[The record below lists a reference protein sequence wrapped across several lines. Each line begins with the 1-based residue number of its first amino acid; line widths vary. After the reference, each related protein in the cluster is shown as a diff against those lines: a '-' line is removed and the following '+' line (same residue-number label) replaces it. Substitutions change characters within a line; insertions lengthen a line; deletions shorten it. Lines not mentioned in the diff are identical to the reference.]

1 MTVYRRMKEEV
12 RNCELDPQSYLRHFN
27 CSFTVDE
34 FETQIEKVD
43 PIDRD
48 ESLEVKNLSQN
59 LRTN

>member
-1 MTVYRRMKEEV
+1 M
-12 RNCELDPQSYLRHFN
+12 RHLN

-43 PIDRD
+43 TIDRD